1 MRRAH
6 RLRRPADFQ
15 RVRAVRRSWGHPL
28 LVLYVAPND
37 HETTRLGISVG
48 KRVGKAV
55 VRNLVKR
62 RVREAVRHRHGDLLP
77 GFDLVFIARAPAA
90 TADWPS
96 LRDATDELLQRSRVL
111 PASLGCH
118 LPVDALVQQPRREPT
133 MLAGGRR
140 RGRATARTGRA
151 GTTAEPVP
159 PASPSPISDEAHP
172 SDA

>member
-37 HETTRLGISVG
+37 EPTTRLGISVG

-55 VRNLVKR
+55 VRNRVKR
-62 RVREAVRHRHGDLLP
+62 RVREAVRHRHTDLLP

-90 TADWPS
+90 TADWPA
-96 LRDATDELLQRSRVL
+96 LRAAADELLQRSRVL

-118 LPVDALVQQPRREPT
+118 LPVDALPRQAAAERRLPRKAER
-133 MLAGGRR
+133 MLAGAPS
-140 RGRATARTGRA
+140 ATPPSAS
-151 GTTAEPVP
+151 VP
-159 PASPSPISDEAHP
+159 PP
-172 SDA
+172 SDAPVPDA